1 MAPSYLDF
9 PPRTHFQSP
18 GVILAA
24 MPYRRR
30 PPPERG
36 TLFQV
41 SGIGKGRD
49 LKEPK
54 RTNRRILWMSKRQK
68 KLDGLVIY
76 SYKKDGAF
84 KAVKREDI
92 K

>member
-1 MAPSYLDF
+1 MALSYLDF

-54 RTNRRILWMSKRQK
+54 RTKDAFCGCERDK
-68 KLDGLVIY
+68 KNLMV
-76 SYKKDGAF
+76 
-84 KAVKREDI
+84 
-92 K
+92 